1 MIKPNNTADAA
12 AGALSER
19 EWMYIDN
26 RINWWLQERMTGLNL
41 LSVTKIGAGK
51 MSYEWHK
58 FNEVGSPI
66 FTYSFQEESMVKLT
80 KTPTRSN
87 LIGIRIDFEVSK
99 LEMDASGQYES
110 QSVDAGMKKLDQFID
125 RSIYRGTDV
134 RGIRAENS
142 IGVSNVTGLFNTSG
156 ISTLGPSGAG
166 GSAGADDDMQTAGD
180 YPWTIKR
187 MMVKLV
193 ESVHYG
199 PYDLIMTDGCY
210 LQAIT
215 NKSTTTGLTDLE
227 EIMRIPASL
236 SDIKPGQ
243 RIPPAV
249 KRIIVTP
256 NLLAA
261 TETNATGELLL
272 FDNIPENTDLLVNYE
287 PTRINLYGGGL
298 TSRLTQQFAIITGLA
313 VRVKR
318 PTAICVTE
326 TLTNGVLST

>member
-1 MIKPNNTADAA
+1 MIRPNNFSTDAS
-12 AGALSER
+12 AGPLSER

-41 LSVTKIGAGK
+41 LSITNIGAGK
-51 MSYEWHK
+51 MSHEWSK
-58 FNEVGSPI
+58 FNDIGSPI

-99 LEMDASGQYES
+99 LEMDANGQYES

-125 RSIYRGTDV
+125 RAIYRGTDV

-142 IGVSNVTGLFNTSG
+142 IGVSNITGLFNSSG
-156 ISTLGPSGAG
+156 IQTLGANGAG
-166 GSAGADDDMQTAGD
+166 QGTDDDMQAAGD
-180 YPWTIKR
+180 YPFTIKK

-193 ESVHYG
+193 EYKHYG
-199 PYDLIMTDGCY
+199 PYDLILTDGCY

-236 SDIKPGQ
+236 ADIQPGQ

-256 NLLAA
+256 NLLSA
-261 TETNATGELLL
+261 TETNATGEILL
-272 FDNIPENTDLLVNYE
+272 FDNIPENVDLLVNYQ
-287 PTRINLYGGGL
+287 PTRINLYNGGL
-298 TSRLTQQFAIITGLA
+298 TNRLTQQFAMITGLA
-313 VRVKR
+313 VRIRR
-318 PTAICVTE
+318 PEAICVTA
-326 TLTNGVLST
+326 TVTNGVLSS